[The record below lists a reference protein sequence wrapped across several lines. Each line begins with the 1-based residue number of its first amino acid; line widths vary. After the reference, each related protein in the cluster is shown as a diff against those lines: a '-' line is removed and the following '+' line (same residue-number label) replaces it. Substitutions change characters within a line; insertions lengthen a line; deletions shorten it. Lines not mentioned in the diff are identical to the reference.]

1 MESINN
7 RKSIIFGTW
16 LNFSDKTSYEWESF
30 FESFLGAG
38 ITEYFIHGNRDELK
52 YLIDLTV
59 NMDLNIHGWIWTLN
73 RPGDRHKVKNLDWYS
88 VNKLGQNSYDMRPY
102 VDYYQWL
109 SPFSTGAM
117 DYVKS
122 NISNL
127 SKIKGLKSVHLDYV
141 RYCDIFLPIT
151 LQHKY
156 KIDQSIEIPEYDFGY
171 HPNAREGF
179 KNKFGVDPLD
189 LESGELKKE
198 WNQYR
203 CDAISKLVQ
212 DLKKIVH
219 SEKMFLSAAVFPYP
233 KMSSAM
239 VRQDWSSWDL
249 DMICPMNYHHFYD
262 ENIEWIGKSVASGIK
277 YLKPESKYLSGIF
290 IGALNQN
297 DLKSTVIECVKNGA
311 SGVSIFS
318 ANGITNSHLKVIK
331 SFQLN

>member
-1 MESINN
+1 MNIYIEIKNLIINLVKEKYKSLDPKVFISINC
-7 RKSIIFGTW
+7 
-16 LNFSDKTSYEWESF
+16 EQ
-30 FESFLGAG
+30 
-38 ITEYFIHGNRDELK
+38 
-52 YLIDLTV
+52 
-59 NMDLNIHGWIWTLN
+59 
-73 RPGDRHKVKNLDWYS
+73 PKNLSFGDVS
-88 VNKLGQNSYDMRPY
+88 SNVLMVVSKKL
-102 VDYYQWL
+102 
-109 SPFSTGAM
+109 
-117 DYVKS
+117 
-122 NISNL
+122 
-127 SKIKGLKSVHLDYV
+127 GLKS
-141 RYCDIFLPIT
+141 
-151 LQHKY
+151 
-156 KIDQSIEIPEYDFGY
+156 E
-171 HPNAREGF
+171 
-179 KNKFGVDPLD
+179 
-189 LESGELKKE
+189 ELKKE